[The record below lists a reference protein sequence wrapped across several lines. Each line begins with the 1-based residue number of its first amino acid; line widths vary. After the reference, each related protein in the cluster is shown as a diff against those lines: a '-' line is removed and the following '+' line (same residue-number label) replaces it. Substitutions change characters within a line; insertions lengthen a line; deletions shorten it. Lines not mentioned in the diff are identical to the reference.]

1 MGLLDWVSSRTAILE
16 RGVEDSRRA
25 ASWMRHTLRG
35 NRIAPAATCER
46 QESGTPVLLI
56 HGYLAT
62 RGSLHL
68 LERRLTQMGHTVL
81 TYRLGL
87 LHTGDICESAAL
99 IARKMESIAAQTSID
114 RMDIVGHSMGGLV
127 GLYYVKRMG
136 GRRRVRRL
144 VMLGTPTSGT
154 WSALLGV
161 ATVPFG
167 RASLQLLPD
176 STFLRELGQGP
187 LPEGVEIVS
196 VAGDH
201 DYLAPTYTT
210 VLEGVRHICLPTN
223 HAGLL
228 VDEQVANVVGKILNA
243 PTMEASPVS
252 ASDQASDQ
260 LSDQSSDSPS
270 GSPSRSPSNRRRARL
285 RNNK

>member
-1 MGLLDWVSSRTAILE
+1 
-16 RGVEDSRRA
+16 
-25 ASWMRHTLRG
+25 MRHTLRG
-35 NRIAPAATCER
+35 NRIAPPGSCE
-46 QESGTPVLLI
+46 QGEGQPPVLLI
-56 HGYLAT
+56 HGYLGT

-68 LERRLTQMGHTVL
+68 LESRLTQMGHLVL

-99 IARKMESIAAQTSID
+99 IARKIESIAAQTPLY

-127 GLYYVKRMG
+127 GLYYLKRLG

-161 ATVPFG
+161 AVAPLG

-176 STFLRELGQGP
+176 SAFLRDLEQGS
-187 LPEGVEIVS
+187 LPEGVEVIS
-196 VAGDH
+196 VTGERDR
-201 DYLAPTYTT
+201 LAPTGSTC
-210 VLEGVRHICLPTN
+210 LKGVRQIAVSTN

-228 VDEQVANVVGKILNA
+228 VDAEVAELVGQLLSA
-243 PTMEASPVS
+243 PSPTHLPIPET
-252 ASDQASDQ
+252 AAH
-260 LSDQSSDSPS
+260 
-270 GSPSRSPSNRRRARL
+270 
-285 RNNK
+285 

>member
-1 MGLLDWVSSRTAILE
+1 
-16 RGVEDSRRA
+16 
-25 ASWMRHTLRG
+25 MRHTLRG
-35 NRIAPAATCER
+35 NRIPPPGSCE
-46 QESGTPVLLI
+46 QDESQPPVLLI
-56 HGYLAT
+56 HGYLGT

-68 LERRLTQMGHTVL
+68 LESRLTQMGHLVL

-99 IARKMESIAAQTSID
+99 IARKIECIAAQTSLD

-127 GLYYVKRMG
+127 GLYYLKRLG

-161 ATVPFG
+161 AMAPFG

-176 STFLRELGQGP
+176 SAFLRDLEQGA
-187 LPEGVEIVS
+187 LPEGVDVVS
-196 VAGDH
+196 VAGERDR
-201 DYLAPTYTT
+201 LAPTGSTF
-210 VLEGVRHICLPTN
+210 LKGVRHISVSTN

-228 VDEQVANVVGKILNA
+228 VDAKV
-243 PTMEASPVS
+243 
-252 ASDQASDQ
+252 
-260 LSDQSSDSPS
+260 
-270 GSPSRSPSNRRRARL
+270 ARL
-285 RNNK
+285 VGEILGAPPPKKSAILDTAAYRR

>member
-1 MGLLDWVSSRTAILE
+1 
-16 RGVEDSRRA
+16 
-25 ASWMRHTLRG
+25 MRHTLRG
-35 NRIAPAATCER
+35 NRIAPPGSCE
-46 QESGTPVLLI
+46 QGEGQPPVLLI
-56 HGYLAT
+56 HGYLGT

-68 LERRLTQMGHTVL
+68 LESRLTQMGHLVL

-99 IARKMESIAAQTSID
+99 IARKIESIAAQTPLH

-127 GLYYVKRMG
+127 GLYYLKRLG

-161 ATVPFG
+161 AMAPLG

-176 STFLRELGQGP
+176 SAFLRDLEQGA
-187 LPEGVEIVS
+187 LPEGVEVIS
-196 VAGDH
+196 VTGERDR
-201 DYLAPTYTT
+201 LAPTGSTC
-210 VLEGVRHICLPTN
+210 LEGVRQIAVPTN

-228 VDEQVANVVGKILNA
+228 VDAEVAELVGQILGA
-243 PTMEASPVS
+243 PSPTHGTIPDT
-252 ASDQASDQ
+252 AAH
-260 LSDQSSDSPS
+260 
-270 GSPSRSPSNRRRARL
+270 
-285 RNNK
+285 

>member
-1 MGLLDWVSSRTAILE
+1 
-16 RGVEDSRRA
+16 
-25 ASWMRHTLRG
+25 MRHTLRG
-35 NRIAPAATCER
+35 NRIAPPGACE
-46 QESGTPVLLI
+46 QGVDHPPVLLI
-56 HGYLAT
+56 HGFLGT

-68 LERRLTQMGHTVL
+68 LERRLTQMGHLVL

-99 IARKMESIAAQTSID
+99 IARKIESIAAQTPLH

-127 GLYYVKRMG
+127 GLYYLKRLG

-161 ATVPFG
+161 GVAPFA

-176 STFLRELGQGP
+176 SAFLRELEQGS
-187 LPEGVEIVS
+187 LPEGIEVIS
-196 VAGDH
+196 VVGERDR
-201 DYLAPTYTT
+201 LAPAGTTY
-210 VLEGVRHICLPTN
+210 LEGVRHISVPTN

-228 VDEQVANVVGKILNA
+228 VDVEVAELVGEILGAPSPTQV
-243 PTMEASPVS
+243 PTRDTA
-252 ASDQASDQ
+252 AH
-260 LSDQSSDSPS
+260 
-270 GSPSRSPSNRRRARL
+270 RR
-285 RNNK
+285 

>member
-1 MGLLDWVSSRTAILE
+1 M
-16 RGVEDSRRA
+16 RA

-35 NRIAPAATCER
+35 NRIAPVASCER
-46 QESGTPVLLI
+46 QESKTPVLLI

-68 LERRLTQMGHTVL
+68 LERRLTQMGHLVL

-99 IARKMESIAAQTSID
+99 IARKIESIAAQTSID
-114 RMDIVGHSMGGLV
+114 RMDVVGHSMGGLV

-144 VMLGTPTSGT
+144 VMLGTPTAGT

-161 ATVPFG
+161 AAAPLG
-167 RASLQLLPD
+167 RASFQLLPD
-176 STFLRELGQGP
+176 SAFLRELGQGP
-187 LPEGVEIVS
+187 LPDGVEIIS

-210 VLEGVRHICLPTN
+210 VLEGVRLICLPTN

-228 VDEQVANVVGKILNA
+228 VDEKVANVVGEILNA
-243 PTMEASPVS
+243 PTIRSS
-252 ASDQASDQ
+252 AIP
-260 LSDQSSDSPS
+260 SSDPSSDPPSDPSSDPPSDPSSDPCSGTSP
-270 GSPSRSPSNRRRARL
+270 
-285 RNNK
+285 KEK